1 MSLSNRSHRTR
12 LGIAINGPTAIDY
25 DHAASRT
32 IRVRFCTSTTPAR
45 CSAGLHQ
52 PSCSTTLT
60 RTVLLSSLL
69 GKSHRLS
76 VDRNGARHASINP
89 RTFETQAFAS
99 TRCNQTGATHD
110 LDRSMPP
117 LAPRSH
123 HTSHL
128 TPHTTHAVPYTRS
141 RLVQLDIFFFAAS
154 SHSLASMILLPCTWS
169 QSRRCCAC
177 ADWDCCDRR

>member
-110 LDRSMPP
+110 LDRSMP

-128 TPHTTHAVPYTRS
+128 TPHTLYRTHGHDLSNSIFFSLQLPATRS
-141 RLVQLDIFFFAAS
+141 PL
-154 SHSLASMILLPCTWS
+154 
-169 QSRRCCAC
+169 
-177 ADWDCCDRR
+177 

>member
-128 TPHTTHAVPYTRS
+128 TPHTLYRTHGHDLSNSIFFSLQLPATRS
-141 RLVQLDIFFFAAS
+141 PL
-154 SHSLASMILLPCTWS
+154 
-169 QSRRCCAC
+169 
-177 ADWDCCDRR
+177 